1 MVQGMRP
8 DTATVVAVDNRPL
21 AMAGATAAVSCG
33 LLALAVW
40 QGWLGPDVGRGAN
53 FCEAATGLVRQP
65 ANTFSNAGF
74 VVAGLLIAWHAG
86 RARTGGRLM
95 TRGLATA
102 MACIVV

>member
-21 AMAGATAAVSCG
+21 AMAGATAALSCG
-33 LLALAVW
+33 LLALAIW

-53 FCEAATGLVRQP
+53 FCEAAPGGVVRQP
-65 ANTFSNAGF
+65 ANTFSNVGF
-74 VVAGLLIAWHAG
+74 VVSGLLIAWRAG
-86 RARTGGRLM
+86 RARPAGLLM

-102 MACIVV
+102 MACI